1 MALARRIRT
10 GTFLDL
16 GGAPCVGTV
25 TFRINSAT
33 PVLDLM
39 EPAVVLPQ
47 SIEVR
52 LDVTG
57 SFSASLICSDD
68 PNVSPGDWF
77 WIVDEDVRTGLGVS
91 MGRPRYSILV
101 SLGDLAT
108 SDIDSSPHYIPE
120 TTGAEP
126 YVVSVNG
133 KTGPAVSLLSTDLP
147 DLGNSATRDV
157 GTGAGDVA
165 AGNAP
170 ALAQA
175 AAQAYADV
183 FNGRA
188 EGLLT
193 DPTIT
198 YLGGTQVQIGASTCL
213 IRSALDWNG
222 ALLHHVIP
230 QSTLTL
236 VNGAVNHIYASYS
249 GGAVTWA
256 SSTDRSL
263 LNVSTNQ
270 PAIRILMDTG
280 MGGVVYAVTFG
291 AIGMSTPARLM
302 LRTMRLETPVG
313 GKRIS
318 GLAVSEVATRKTRIS
333 TGKAYCVLQ
342 EVTVPAL
349 VQGDPGV
356 VTYLWHH
363 SAGAWVRTAR
373 AQYSNTEYDDGTNL
387 QALGPNRY
395 AVNWVLVL
403 PSTGEIAIVLGGG
416 NYTLAQA
423 QTSTLPALPSALTE
437 FFLPL
442 GRIIVVTGG
451 TSATQIDQ
459 IVDGGGGMFSVSV
472 PWVTPPTS
480 PTDPGAPGAMAFD
493 NGHIYVCYQSGV
505 WMRFTA
511 DSTPW
516 V

>member
-1 MALARRIRT
+1 MALARRTRT
-10 GTFLDL
+10 GTFLDP

-39 EPAVVLPQ
+39 EPAVVLSQ

-52 LDVTG
+52 LDTTG
-57 SFSASLICSDD
+57 SFSVSLICSDD
-68 PNVSPGDWF
+68 PYVSPADWL

-108 SDIDSSPHYIPE
+108 SDIDSTPHYIPE
-120 TTGAEP
+120 TVGAEP
-126 YVVSVNG
+126 YVVTVNG
-133 KTGPAVSLLSTDLP
+133 KTGPAVNLLAADLP
-147 DLGNSATRDV
+147 DLGDSATRDV

-175 AAQAYADV
+175 AAQVYSDI
-183 FNGRA
+183 FSGRA
-188 EGLLT
+188 EGLLS
-193 DPTIT
+193 DPILT
-198 YLGGTQVQIGASTCL
+198 YLGGTQVQVGASTCL
-213 IRSALDWNG
+213 TRAATDWSG

-230 QSTLTL
+230 PSTLTL
-236 VNGAVNHIYASYS
+236 VNGAVNHIYAAYS
-249 GGAVTWA
+249 GGAVAWA
-256 SSTDRSL
+256 SSTDRTV

-270 PAIRILMDTG
+270 PAARILMDTG
-280 MGGVVYAVTFG
+280 LGGVVYAVTFG
-291 AIGMSTPARLM
+291 AIGVSTPARMM
-302 LRTMRLETPVG
+302 LRTVRLETPVG

-318 GLAVSEVATRKTRIS
+318 GLDVSEVATRKTRIA
-333 TGKAYCVLQ
+333 TGKAYCVLR
-342 EVTVPAL
+342 EITVP
-349 VQGDPGV
+349 VTIQGDPGV
-356 VTYLWHH
+356 TTYLWHH
-363 SAGAWVRTAR
+363 SAGVWTRTAR
-373 AQYSNTEYDDGTNL
+373 AQYSNTEYDNGTNL

-416 NYTLAQA
+416 NYTLSQA
-423 QTSTLPALPSALTE
+423 QLSTLPALPSALTE
-437 FFLPL
+437 FFIPL

-451 TSATQIDQ
+451 ATATQIDQ
-459 IVDGGGGMFSVSV
+459 IVTEGGGLFSVSV
-472 PWVTPPTS
+472 PWITPPLT
-480 PTDPGAPGAMAFD
+480 PTDAGSPGAMAFD

-505 WMRFTA
+505 WMRFSA
-511 DSTPW
+511 DPTPW

>member
-25 TFRINSAT
+25 TFRINTAV

-52 LDVTG
+52 LDATG
-57 SFSASLICSDD
+57 SFSVSLICSDD
-68 PNVSPGDWF
+68 PNVSPGGWF
-77 WIVDEDVRTGLGVS
+77 WIVDEDVRTSLGVG

-101 SLGDLAT
+101 SLGDPAT
-108 SDIDSSPHYIPE
+108 SDIDSSSHYIPE
-120 TTGAEP
+120 TVGAEP
-126 YVVSVNG
+126 YVVTVNG
-133 KTGPAVSLLSTDLP
+133 KTGPAVNLLAADLP
-147 DLGNSATRDV
+147 DLGNSALRDV

-175 AAQAYADV
+175 AAQAYSDV
-183 FNGRA
+183 FNGRS
-188 EGLLT
+188 EGLLA

-198 YLGGTQVQIGASTCL
+198 YLGGTQVQIGPSTCL
-213 IRSALDWNG
+213 IRSALDWSG
-222 ALLHHVIP
+222 PLLHHVVP

-236 VNGAVNHIYASYS
+236 VNGAVNHVYAAYS
-249 GGAVTWA
+249 GGSVAWA

-280 MGGVVYAVTFG
+280 LGGVVYAVTFG
-291 AIGMSTPARLM
+291 AIGTSTPARMM

-318 GLAVSEVATRKTRIS
+318 GLAVSEVATRKVRIS
-333 TGKAYCVLQ
+333 VGKAYCVLR
-342 EVTVPAL
+342 EIIVPL
-349 VQGDPGV
+349 LIQGDPGV

-363 SAGAWVRTAR
+363 SAGVWIRTAR
-373 AQYSNTEYDDGTNL
+373 TQYSNTEYDNGTNL

-423 QTSTLPALPSALTE
+423 QLSTLPVLPDALTE

-451 TSATQIDQ
+451 ATATQIDQ
-459 IVDGGGGMFSVSV
+459 VVTEGGGLFSVSV
-472 PWVTPPTS
+472 PWVTPPTA
-480 PTDPGAPGAMAFD
+480 PTDPGTPGALAFD
-493 NGHIYVCYQSGV
+493 NGHIYVCYQSGT
-505 WMRFTA
+505 WMRFSA
-511 DSTPW
+511 DAVWP
-516 V
+516 